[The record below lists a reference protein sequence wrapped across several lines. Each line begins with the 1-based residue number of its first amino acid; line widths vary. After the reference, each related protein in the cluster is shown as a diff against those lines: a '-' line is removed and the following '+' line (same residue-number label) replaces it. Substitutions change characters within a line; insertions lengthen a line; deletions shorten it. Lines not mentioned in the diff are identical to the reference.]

1 MKYLIKLFYIILAI
15 ATISCSSRKVAIQK
29 EDIQIEQVAKADE
42 QVSIISES
50 NETIIDTSFC
60 YEEEF
65 EPVDSS
71 KPFMVNGKVYQN
83 VKFKS
88 KKTKNNIYTSKKED
102 SSLNQ
107 RKTTLNKTSIDIKTK
122 DKETE
127 RKTLLPWWWWILILI
142 TLSGYLIY
150 RRYKVL

>member
-1 MKYLIKLFYIILAI
+1 MRKLFYIILAI
-15 ATISCSSRKVAIQK
+15 ATISCSSRKVAIKK
-29 EDIQIEQVAKADE
+29 EDIQIEQVTKADE
-42 QVSIISES
+42 QLSQVSIK

-65 EPVDSS
+65 EPIDSS

-88 KKTKNNIYTSKKED
+88 KKTKNNIYTSKKEE
-102 SSLNQ
+102 SVTNQ
-107 RKTTLNKTSIDIKTK
+107 RKTTLNKTSVDIKTK

>member
-1 MKYLIKLFYIILAI
+1 MRKLFYIILAI
-15 ATISCSSRKVAIQK
+15 TTISCSSRKVAIQK
-29 EDIQIEQVAKADE
+29 EDIKIEQVAKADE

-65 EPVDSS
+65 EPIDST
-71 KPFMVNGKVYQN
+71 KPMVIDRKNGIFKN
-83 VKFKS
+83 TRFKTSKS
-88 KKTKNNIYTSKKED
+88 KKGLSILKKED

-107 RKTTLNKTSIDIKTK
+107 RKTTLNKTSVDIKTK

-142 TLSGYLIY
+142 TLGGYLIY
-150 RRYKVL
+150 RRYKI